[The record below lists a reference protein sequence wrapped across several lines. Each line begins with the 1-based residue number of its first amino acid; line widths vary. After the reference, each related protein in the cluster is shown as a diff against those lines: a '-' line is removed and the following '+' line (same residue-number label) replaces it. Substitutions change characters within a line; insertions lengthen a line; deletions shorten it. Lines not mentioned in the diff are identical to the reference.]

1 MRPQHSIPYNPSPLL
16 QTLRTMPVGGSLLVQ
31 DKTIKRAGDFCRAAR
46 RGTGKHFT
54 CRTTTAGV
62 KVWRLA

>member
-1 MRPQHSIPYNPSPLL
+1 L
-16 QTLRTMPVGGSLLVQ
+16 VVQ
-31 DKTIKRAGDFCRAAR
+31 DKTIKRTGDFCRAAR